1 MDTWTQ
7 PEDQPRVNADHNA
20 ERAVLGA
27 MLLDGRCIGDVAAIA
42 PAATFHLPAHERIA
56 AALIALSSEGRPTDP
71 VSVLDD
77 FVRRG
82 QQGFMGGGGYLH
94 QLMSEACVIGSATY
108 YADIIRRYHQKR
120 TLVAVGTR
128 LAQMGDDPATDLDDI
143 PDLYDV
149 AMKELEA
156 SLADTPGVEI
166 PTAEDVFDTTIAGI
180 EKPPANRFL
189 STGIHDLDALLGG
202 LAPGNLIIVAARPS
216 IGKSTLARGF
226 IREATIRQKV
236 PTLFLSL
243 EMSADENMRCIISAE
258 AKVELHH
265 INHNTLTEHQWAR
278 IARRADSI
286 RSAPLHILTN
296 SDVTLG
302 QLRHH
307 AFEIRRTRGSLGLI
321 VVDYMQLM
329 GTPSAENR
337 QQEVSALSR
346 GLKSLASELDVPIV
360 ALSQLNRN
368 AESRADKKPAMSDL
382 RESGSLEQDANVVIL
397 MHREDAYE
405 NQSPRAGEVDLIVA
419 KNRSGPKATITC
431 AFQGHYSRVTDMA
444 KDDEPSWTPHSS
456 MRDAA

>member
-1 MDTWTQ
+1 MDAWTQ
-7 PEDQPRVNADHNA
+7 PEDQPRINADHDA

-27 MLLDGRCIGDVAAIA
+27 MLLDARCIGDVAAIA
-42 PAATFHLPAHERIA
+42 PAATFQLPAHERIA
-56 AALIALSSEGRPTDP
+56 AALIALSNEGRPTDP

-82 QQGFMGGGGYLH
+82 QQNLMGGGAYLH
-94 QLMSEACVIGSATY
+94 QLMQQACVIGSATY

-120 TLVAVGTR
+120 TLVAIGTR

-156 SLADTPGVEI
+156 GLADTSSVQI
-166 PTAEDVFDTTIAGI
+166 PTADDLFDPTIAGI
-180 EKPPANRFL
+180 ENPAPNRFL
-189 STGIHDLDALLGG
+189 PTGIHDLDALLGG
-202 LAPGNLIIVAARPS
+202 LAPGNVIIVAARPS

-236 PTLFLSL
+236 ETLFVSL

-278 IARRADSI
+278 ISRRAESI
-286 RSAPLHILTN
+286 RSAPLHILTT
-296 SDVTLG
+296 SEVTLG

-321 VVDYMQLM
+321 VIDYLQLM
-329 GTPSAENR
+329 GAPDAENR

-346 GLKSLASELDVPIV
+346 GLKNLASELDVPIV
-360 ALSQLNRN
+360 VLSQLNRN
-368 AESRADKKPAMSDL
+368 AESRADKKPAMGDL
-382 RESGSLEQDANVVIL
+382 RESGAIEQDAAVVIL

-405 NQSPRAGEVDLIVA
+405 EQSPRAGEVDLMVV
-419 KNRSGPKATITC
+419 KNRFGPKATITS

-444 KDDEPSWTPHSS
+444 KTDDEPWTPHSS
-456 MRDAA
+456 MRGTT